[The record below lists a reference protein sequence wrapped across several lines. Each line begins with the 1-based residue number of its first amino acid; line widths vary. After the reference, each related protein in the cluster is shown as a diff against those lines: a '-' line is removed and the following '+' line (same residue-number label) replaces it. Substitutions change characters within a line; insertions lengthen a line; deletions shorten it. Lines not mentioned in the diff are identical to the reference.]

1 MVPMQEELLEPIFRK
16 IRIGVVKGY
25 LDKNATFCDVGC
37 GNGVFL
43 KNISSYIS
51 KGYGFDKKVN
61 AHTDGNLVFR
71 NAYID
76 EEIPMDTGSVDY
88 VTLIAVLE
96 HLEKPESVLSECN
109 RILKK
114 DGKILLTTPA
124 PISKPILEFLSYR
137 LNIVSPVEIMD
148 HKHYYSKSELKSM
161 LERCGFKESY
171 IRSFEFG
178 LNNFA
183 AGVKK

>member
-1 MVPMQEELLEPIFRK
+1 MQEELLEPIFRK
-16 IRIGVVKGY
+16 IRIGVVKRY
-25 LDKNATFCDVGC
+25 LDKNAIFCDVGC
-37 GNGVFL
+37 GNGTFL

-61 AHTDGNLVFR
+61 EHAEGNLVFK

-76 EEIPMDTGSVDY
+76 EKIPMSSGSVDY

-114 DGKILLTTPA
+114 DGKILITTPA
-124 PISKPILEFLSYR
+124 PVSKPILEFLSFK

-148 HKHYYSKSELKSM
+148 HKHYYSKSELKSI
-161 LERCGFKESY
+161 LEKCGFKEAQVK
-171 IRSFEFG
+171 SFEFG

-183 AGVKK
+183 AGVKQ